1 MTQGRANYS
10 MEFKKYAEVP
20 NNVAQS
26 IIEGKRLV
34 SIPYFPFGGVI
45 GESNECKKAL
55 LEKAKELSKQVKYLE
70 IRQNYELEDSLME
83 GLVRQAPITDFFLNF
98 KKTKEETFNSLDKR
112 VRYDIRRAEKNNLQ
126 LETEFLN
133 VDYTFFVEG
142 NYNMRI
148 AVEHENITKG
158 KRRIYNFKKLINVNS
173 PLKVLI
179 CYYKKN
185 QNPEKISAFY
195 KNKFEKYGQINSEF
209 LLLIGEAEMEEKEE
223 NDQSGYY
230 VLKIFSK

>member
-1 MTQGRANYS
+1 MMDAHT
-10 MEFKKYAEVP
+10 F
-20 NNVAQS
+20 
-26 IIEGKRLV
+26 
-34 SIPYFPFGGVI
+34 
-45 GESNECKKAL
+45 
-55 LEKAKELSKQVKYLE
+55 SKQFLE
-70 IRQNYELEDSLME
+70 LFPEKFKLMHERESDGDLEYVYSTE
-83 GLVRQAPITDFFLNF
+83 FTDGINGIMKIL
-98 KKTKEETFNSLDKR
+98 
-112 VRYDIRRAEKNNLQ
+112 AEKNNLQ